1 MFCDDQMKK
10 KVYIHIGELHASKN
24 PVIIHTLVGSCVA
37 VCLYDPVNHIGGMNH
52 ILLPGRADLRH
63 FDAPAR
69 YGINAI
75 ELLINKI
82 MKLGGDRKQ
91 LVAKVFGGAHII
103 SAISRENGI
112 GKKNADFVIEFL
124 RNESIRI
131 VNSDLE
137 GNSSRR
143 IYFHTDTGQVF
154 LKKVKPI
161 MSQQLVLQEHKLIL
175 QTKKLLKTV
184 GKIELFLN
192 NGNRKSD
199 HQ

>member
-1 MFCDDQMKK
+1 MKK
-10 KVYIHIGELHASKN
+10 KVYIHIGELHASKD

-37 VCLYDPVNHIGGMNH
+37 VCLYDPVNQIGGMNH

-112 GKKNADFVIEFL
+112 GKKNADFVVEFL